1 MKKEQIHIDE
11 TMLLR
16 IIENT
21 ASMDE
26 ISLFKSWMDASEQN
40 AKDFEQLKK
49 TYQLV
54 NIDENSL
61 KRNWDSVVQKVQ
73 EGNKVGDYIE
83 LPNSKTLSIDF
94 KKNNLIRLAAM
105 LIVLLG
111 ISVLLKTIVF
121 DSKQLIIAGNDININ
136 EPFKLA
142 DGSIVYLNRNSEIS
156 FSKDFGKDNRNLSLK
171 GEAFFEVKRNEELPF
186 RITTLESTV
195 EVLGTSFNIYSD
207 ESEEVKV
214 SVVSGLV
221 AFSISKQDETLMLKA
236 GEQGIYSADQTG
248 VRKEKLKDNNFLA
261 WKTGVLKFEE
271 TPLQEAI
278 QLIQKYYLREIVFE
292 GEHANFPNLTTTFD
306 NQPLEA
312 VLDELNLLLNTK
324 HEIINDTIIFKPN
337 S

>member
-1 MKKEQIHIDE
+1 M
-11 TMLLR
+11 
-16 IIENT
+16 
-21 ASMDE
+21 
-26 ISLFKSWMDASEQN
+26 
-40 AKDFEQLKK
+40 
-49 TYQLV
+49 
-54 NIDENSL
+54 
-61 KRNWDSVVQKVQ
+61 
-73 EGNKVGDYIE
+73 GDYIE

-312 VLDELNLLLNTK
+312 VLDELNLLFNTK